1 MDAKT
6 FTDLLKAPKVI
17 TGEQLNDLDEII
29 RANPYCKSASLL
41 YLAGLH
47 QHDNKKYTEKL
58 AQFILFGK
66 DKRMLHWII
75 DSLNEEIEPKAKV
88 KVKKTPEKAILKK
101 EEKKP
106 VKEPEKEAKKE
117 IEKDEISASAK
128 LKAIVD
134 KRLAEINKTK
144 SEEEKKPE
152 KESEAK
158 PEKAP
163 EKPSAE
169 AQVTETVTKEEK
181 LGKGKLI
188 DKFIEEEPSISKPD
202 GDYKHNIDVA
212 NKSSRDDSSV
222 TSETLAQIHLN
233 QGNKKRAIEIYEKL
247 SLKNPEKSG
256 YFAALI
262 EKINK
267 KSK

>member
-17 TGEQLNDLDEII
+17 TGEQLNDLDEIV

-47 QHDNKKYTEKL
+47 LHDNKKYTEKL
-58 AQFILFGK
+58 SQFILFGK

-75 DSLNEEIEPKAKV
+75 DSLNEEIEPESEV
-88 KVKKTPEKAILKK
+88 KTKETPKIEPEKKAAI
-101 EEKKP
+101 KP
-106 VKEPEKEAKKE
+106 VKEPEKEA
-117 IEKDEISASAK
+117 EKDEISASEK

-134 KRLAEINKTK
+134 KRLAEINKNK

-152 KESEAK
+152 KEPEAK
-158 PEKAP
+158 PEKTP
-163 EKPSAE
+163 EKTSAD
-169 AQVTETVTKEEK
+169 AQEPETVTKEEQ

-188 DKFIEEEPSISKPD
+188 DKFIEEQPSISKPK

-212 NKSSRDDSSV
+212 NKSSRDDSSI

-233 QGNKKRAIEIYEKL
+233 QGNKKRALAIYEKL
-247 SLKNPEKSG
+247 ILKNPEKSS